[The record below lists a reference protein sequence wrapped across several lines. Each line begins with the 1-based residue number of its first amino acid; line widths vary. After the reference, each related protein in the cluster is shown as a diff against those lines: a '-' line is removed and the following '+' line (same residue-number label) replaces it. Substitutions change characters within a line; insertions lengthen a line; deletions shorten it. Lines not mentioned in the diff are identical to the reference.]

1 MKRMPPVLEVSQ
13 TDKTK
18 IYDNGVVQYV
28 TKFIVRLDDKT
39 DSHVDVDMVSFAEN
53 VDYAMSEIVECAYI
67 KHNERWN

>member
-1 MKRMPPVLEVSQ
+1 MKRMPPVLEVSK

-39 DSHVDVDMVSFAEN
+39 DSYVDVDMVSFAEN

-67 KHNERWN
+67 KYNERWN